1 MSAKKNKRLNYSREA
16 TGTNFVSKIVE
27 EFFHWG
33 WVQNPQQNDD
43 GIDGIIW
50 VRDNMGR
57 DLGARIQVQIKSGP
71 KYFKGVDAQ
80 GRLKIQPYTPIENL
94 RDHLKNY
101 AQQLEPVILV
111 FVTSEWKGKT
121 DMYRPWAWWVR
132 MDDYDYDNS
141 SYVYIDPKQRFG
153 EHSKKELFG
162 LVSKTLKWTEY
173 KTIQASAKDYR
184 LFNSTADLKAQA
196 KAVYDK
202 LRNQEVRCP
211 ALKGNRIVFN
221 RIGWHHICNGQRGHG
236 RIRTSFGLMSVV
248 PEIISTANRW
258 ILASKSQYSN
268 RNHVFYTL
276 RAVVRMKKE
285 VYKVQVIVRKQ
296 TNMAG
301 TDKYVF
307 YSVHILNK

>member
-80 GRLKIQPYTPIENL
+80 SRLKIQPYTPIENL

-132 MDDYDYDNS
+132 MDDYDYDDS

-173 KTIQASAKDYR
+173 KTIQASAEDYR
-184 LFNSTADLKAQA
+184 LFNSTADLKGLA
-196 KAVYDK
+196 KAVYDN
-202 LRNQEVRCP
+202 LRTRDVRCQ
-211 ALKGNRIVFN
+211 ALNGNRIVFN
-221 RIGWHHICNGQRGHG
+221 RIGWHHICNGQRGRG

-248 PEIISTANRW
+248 PDIISTADRW